1 MLFSLVGEEVD
12 LNQGQNSNQS
22 QPDKKVCKMNV
33 NLHFTILFQKYQILN
48 DIILTLDVSVLKIT
62 YYPGL
67 AEL

>member
-1 MLFSLVGEEVD
+1 MLFLLVGEEVD

-33 NLHFTILFQKYQILN
+33 NLHFTILQKYQILN
-48 DIILTLDVSVLKIT
+48 DIILTVDVSVLKIT